1 MGVAEWVREV
11 RYEGVGG
18 VEECVEC
25 DGVDCAEEEDDG
37 DGGESSV
44 SDVGHDDDDGWR
56 RACFLEIRDITFYV
70 IQCTFL
76 QHVLNTSGIH
86 VVIAFLHLYFTTIPG
101 TRE

>member
-1 MGVAEWVREV
+1 MRGTSEPGEEESGCGPCPYFLDKVDVEDVGFRGKVVGVAEWVGEV

-56 RACFLEIRDITFYV
+56 RA
-70 IQCTFL
+70 
-76 QHVLNTSGIH
+76 
-86 VVIAFLHLYFTTIPG
+86 
-101 TRE
+101 